1 MQILASSGN
10 QSNLSL
16 KYRSQV
22 ENFLFFFLCSEIFYR
37 SSLNKV
43 SRQQSLQ
50 KLSQLQKSIANWEGP
65 DIASNSSELVH
76 EGNLQVLSK
85 NSSKN
90 FGERYVFLLDGMII
104 ICKQKKR
111 TATLSNSNNS
121 LVEYH
126 LREKFLI
133 RRVSVIDVKEDSGLN
148 SQDSEAGDVKF
159 AIDNK
164 ETKVTFK
171 AESPEEKR
179 SWMAVLVML
188 NTKSML
194 ERTLDIYLEN
204 EEKKH
209 PLRFPPCD
217 KYRFAEPNSSKNIVF
232 EDNERNSGVQQ
243 IKGATLVKLVERLT
257 YHENADPMFMKTF
270 LTTYRSFCK
279 PNELLDLLIERF
291 NIPDPEFSSDSESDS
306 EMGDKTSKMRIAQ
319 DMKRFREKYSHPVQ
333 VRVFNVLKHWVD
345 QHFYD
350 FDQDNDLLHKLTSFL
365 DKITGRAMK
374 KWVECISKIVQRRLS
389 NEECMKEIVFDKQPP
404 DIEVHIVTPEPSWPW
419 LLTVSNKVYFIH

>member
-1 MQILASSGN
+1 MVRVLLFKNTS
-10 QSNLSL
+10 
-16 KYRSQV
+16 
-22 ENFLFFFLCSEIFYR
+22 FLWMIFFYFQ
-37 SSLNKV
+37 N
-43 SRQQSLQ
+43 
-50 KLSQLQKSIANWEGP
+50 P
-65 DIASNSSELVH
+65 

-111 TATLSNSNNS
+111 NATLSNSNNS

-133 RRVSVIDVKEDSGLN
+133 RRVSVIDVKEDN
-148 SQDSEAGDVKF
+148 DSEAGDVKF

-188 NTKSML
+188 NTNSML

-232 EDNERNSGVQQ
+232 EEFNS
-243 IKGATLVKLVERLT
+243 
-257 YHENADPMFMKTF
+257 
-270 LTTYRSFCK
+270 
-279 PNELLDLLIERF
+279 
-291 NIPDPEFSSDSESDS
+291 SSD
-306 EMGDKTSKMRIAQ
+306 
-319 DMKRFREKYSHPVQ
+319 
-333 VRVFNVLKHWVD
+333 
-345 QHFYD
+345 
-350 FDQDNDLLHKLTSFL
+350 
-365 DKITGRAMK
+365 
-374 KWVECISKIVQRRLS
+374 
-389 NEECMKEIVFDKQPP
+389 
-404 DIEVHIVTPEPSWPW
+404 
-419 LLTVSNKVYFIH
+419 